1 MPGEMMNKT
10 SSSNEH
16 VSEYFSKAM
25 EKGRLS
31 HAYLLAG
38 PAGSGKTELCLDFAR
53 SVFCGDGAQPGCQCS
68 QCRRIEHGNHAGVTI
83 YGPQEGKSVIDI
95 DTIREVCSRSH
106 YRRDHTFIAII
117 EGAERMSNPAAN
129 ALLKTLEEPAG
140 DFIIILTVASTG
152 NLLPTIVSR
161 CHRLYLGARDESS
174 PQHEDAIAPLQRLV
188 QAGWETGDPRK
199 ILSEMFPDAENS
211 RERVQAILFLLLE
224 WSRCGLESATVSDLD
239 ALTAFQ
245 EEILSL
251 RRALDGNVSA
261 ELVVE
266 QAVKQAHSVGELLTS
281 QMVR

>member
-1 MPGEMMNKT
+1 MMNQA
-10 SSSNEH
+10 SSTNEH
-16 VSEYFSKAM
+16 VGEYFTKAM

-38 PAGSGKTELCLDFAR
+38 PADSGKTGLCLDFAR
-53 SVFCGDGAQPGCQCS
+53 SVFCGEGAQPGCQCA
-68 QCRRIEHGNHAGVTI
+68 QCRSIEHGNHAGVTI

-140 DFIIILTVASTG
+140 DFIVILTVASTG

-174 PQHEDAIAPLQRLV
+174 PLHEEATDHLQRLV
-188 QAGWETGDPRK
+188 RAGWGTGDPRK
-199 ILSEMFPDAENS
+199 ILSEMFPDLETG
-211 RERVQAILFLLLE
+211 RERAQAILSLLLE
-224 WSRCGLESATVSDLD
+224 WSRCRLESVTAADLD
-239 ALTAFQ
+239 ALTVFQ

-266 QAVKQAHSVGELLTS
+266 QAVKQAHSVGGLLTS

>member
-1 MPGEMMNKT
+1 MMSQA
-10 SSSNEH
+10 SSTNEH
-16 VSEYFSKAM
+16 VREYFSKAV

-38 PAGSGKTELCLDFAR
+38 PAGSGKTGLCLDFAR
-53 SVFCGDGAQPGCQCS
+53 SLFCEAGAQPGCQCA
-68 QCRRIEHGNHAGVTI
+68 QCRSIEHGNHAGVTI
-83 YGPQEGKSVIDI
+83 YGPQEGKSVIDT

-117 EGAERMSNPAAN
+117 EGAERMSNAAAN
-129 ALLKTLEEPAG
+129 AILKTLEEPAG

-161 CHRLYLGARDESS
+161 CHRLYIGAGEESS
-174 PQHEDAIAPLQRLV
+174 PLHQEAADSLRRLV
-188 QAGWETGDPRK
+188 QAGWGTGDPRK
-199 ILSEMFPDAENS
+199 ILSEMFPEAESS
-211 RERVQAILFLLLE
+211 RERAQAMLSLLLE
-224 WSRCGLESATVSDLD
+224 WSRCRLESVAAPDLD

-266 QAVKQAHSVGELLTS
+266 QAVKQAHSVGGLLTS
-281 QMVR
+281 PMVR

>member
-1 MPGEMMNKT
+1 MMDQAFSN
-10 SSSNEH
+10 NEH
-16 VSEYFSKAM
+16 VSEYFNKAV
-25 EKGRLS
+25 EKGRVS

-38 PAGSGKTELCLDFAR
+38 PAGCGKTGLCLDFAR
-53 SVFCGDGAQPGCQCS
+53 SLFCGEGAQPGCQCA
-68 QCRRIEHGNHAGVTI
+68 QCRSIEHGNHAGVTL
-83 YGPQEGKSVIDI
+83 YGPQEGKSIIDI

-117 EGAERMSNPAAN
+117 EGAERMSNAAAN

-161 CHRLYLGARDESS
+161 CHRLYLGARQESS
-174 PQHEDAIAPLQRLV
+174 PTQQEAGAALQRLV
-188 QAGWETGDPRK
+188 LAGWGTGDPRK

-211 RERVQAILFLLLE
+211 RERAQAILSLLLE
-224 WSRCGLESATVSDLD
+224 WSRCRIESVAPADLD

-245 EEILSL
+245 EELLSL
-251 RRALDGNVSA
+251 RRSLDGNVSA

-281 QMVR
+281 AMVR

>member
-1 MPGEMMNKT
+1 MDQ
-10 SSSNEH
+10 SSSSHEH
-16 VSEYFSKAM
+16 AREYFRKAI

-38 PAGSGKTELCLDFAR
+38 PPGSGRKEFCLDFAR
-53 SVFCGDGAQPGCQCS
+53 SLFCGDGGQPGCDCA
-68 QCRRIEHGNHAGVTI
+68 QCRSIDHGNHAGVTV
-83 YGPQEGKSVIDI
+83 YGPQEGKAVIDI

-117 EGAERMSNPAAN
+117 EGADRMSHPAAN

-161 CHRLYLGARDESS
+161 CHRLYLGAKSDSS
-174 PQHEDAIAPLQRLV
+174 PVDNEAADPLQKLILE
-188 QAGWETGDPRK
+188 GWGTADPKK
-199 ILSEMFPDAENS
+199 ILEEMFPDAENS
-211 RERVQAILFLLLE
+211 RERAQLVLSLLLE
-224 WSRCGLESATVSDLD
+224 WSRCRVDSAVVPGLDS
-239 ALTAFQ
+239 LTEFQ
-245 EEILSL
+245 EGILSL

-266 QAVKQAHSVGELLTS
+266 QAVKKAREVGGLLTA
-281 QMVR
+281 